1 MIDDD
6 TRIGGS
12 GRRFPSTRRSA
23 IIASYSG
30 QAGERQKAYEKII
43 NAYWK
48 PVYTLVRYRWSLS
61 NEDAKD
67 LTQAFFA
74 RAIEKQYFEEYQSDK
89 GTFRTFIRTCVTRFV
104 INESRHAHRLKRGG
118 GQARL
123 PLETAGNREGASLE
137 EFFEKE
143 WIRNLFSLAVEDLRK
158 LCAAKGKT
166 TPFELFER
174 YDLDQTRTSY
184 AELASEYAIS
194 VTDVTNYLAWSRRE
208 FRNLVL
214 GRIRDITSDEKEFR
228 HETRLVLG
236 YTE

>member
-1 MIDDD
+1 MLI
-6 TRIGGS
+6 
-12 GRRFPSTRRSA
+12 
-23 IIASYSG
+23 
-30 QAGERQKAYEKII
+30 
-43 NAYWK
+43 
-48 PVYTLVRYRWSLS
+48 RYRWSLS
-61 NEDAKD
+61 YEDAKD

-74 RAIEKQYFEEYQSDK
+74 RALEKQYFKEYQSVK

-118 GQARL
+118 GQAGL
-123 PLETAGNREGASLE
+123 PLETAGDREGASLE

-174 YDLDQTRTSY
+174 YDLDQSRTSY
-184 AELASEYAIS
+184 AELASEYGIG

-228 HETRLVLG
+228 REIRLVLG
-236 YTE
+236 SAE